1 MACTSN
7 ENNLNETLDCWFSQR
22 YAQLLEKD
30 LDFLEKGLGLVSPPC
45 FVYDISKKIPI
56 ILYCTSWNIGWLNVI
71 DSDGHH
77 KLSQNY

>member
-7 ENNLNETLDCWFSQR
+7 ENNLSETLDCWSSQR

-30 LDFLEKGLGLVSPPC
+30 LDFLEKGLGLVSPPY